1 MTLMVA
7 WRHGGAT
14 NEGTNTHAEDDEI
27 CSDNSNDVYCR
38 IKFKQMIN
46 FCHVFAFSSVILAH
60 IVERQSDFNKD
71 LFSVPIEKSTN
82 ECVRVWDWK
91 WKWERE
97 RASKREWM
105 GSLWKMKTQR
115 YFVANTNANVNT
127 CANPNSNIS
136 NVEWFF
142 SLCCC
147 CCCCIWSSVRVHG
160 RAVVCSSA
168 YVCERVCVT
177 VAQNQHNNNNNRYK
191 FMII

>member
-1 MTLMVA
+1 MCGGKLRAHHSYTHTNTNTQSDTQSRFTFIMTLMVA

-82 ECVRVWDWK
+82 ECVRV
-91 WKWERE
+91 
-97 RASKREWM
+97 
-105 GSLWKMKTQR
+105 
-115 YFVANTNANVNT
+115 
-127 CANPNSNIS
+127 
-136 NVEWFF
+136 
-142 SLCCC
+142 
-147 CCCCIWSSVRVHG
+147 
-160 RAVVCSSA
+160 
-168 YVCERVCVT
+168 
-177 VAQNQHNNNNNRYK
+177 
-191 FMII
+191 